1 MAPKPMVVQ
10 PNKPLIVGPDPTMA
24 GEISL
29 GARNSSSEA
38 SETFS
43 LEASEAGCVFFKH
56 LACFAATLI
65 RSWVFEDLDTQGI
78 TELIKLND
86 PL

>member
-1 MAPKPMVVQ
+1 
-10 PNKPLIVGPDPTMA
+10 MA

-38 SETFS
+38 WRPSPFWRQRR
-43 LEASEAGCVFFKH
+43 AVFFFLH
-56 LACFAATLI
+56 FACFAATLI
-65 RSWVFEDLDTQGI
+65 RSWVFEELGTKGT

-86 PL
+86 LL